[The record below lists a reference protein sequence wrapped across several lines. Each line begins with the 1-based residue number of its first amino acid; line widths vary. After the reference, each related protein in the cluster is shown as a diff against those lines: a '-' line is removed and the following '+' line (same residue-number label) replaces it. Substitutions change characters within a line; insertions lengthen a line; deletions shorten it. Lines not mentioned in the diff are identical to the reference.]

1 MLSKDVVPLPPNGER
16 LAGESVDNKE
26 NYSLQVSNADGYL
39 CRLQATCHFPVAP
52 ATVYAIFVNTDNTGV
67 FRDIKTSGRREVIEE
82 KPHGQGYRRVVEVE
96 QVGESKILMW
106 HTTFSTEVRVV
117 EDDSDPARL
126 KTEFELVRSD
136 ILTRFHGSWLV
147 TPETDAKGQ
156 VIGCTAVLEQEVLP
170 RGVPAFLAHV
180 PVLGSALRG
189 VVIRSAQRM
198 IQDIESILGRVNGTT
213 DIHEVL
219 RRAARKGHAQEADK
233 QAQAQRKEKQ
243 KQEAAEQKRSG
254 HAGRFL

>member
-1 MLSKDVVPLPPNGER
+1 MVTH
-16 LAGESVDNKE
+16 SVD
-26 NYSLQVSNADGYL
+26 
-39 CRLQATCHFPVAP
+39 VAH
-52 ATVYAIFVNTDNTGV
+52 GV
-67 FRDIKTSGRREVIEE
+67 F
-82 KPHGQGYRRVVEVE
+82 
-96 QVGESKILMW
+96 L
-106 HTTFSTEVRVV
+106 
-117 EDDSDPARL
+117 
-126 KTEFELVRSD
+126 
-136 ILTRFHGSWLV
+136 LTRS
-147 TPETDAKGQ
+147 
-156 VIGCTAVLEQEVLP
+156 ICT
-170 RGVPAFLAHV
+170 GVPAFLAHV

-219 RRAARKGHAQEADK
+219 RRAARKGHAQEAGK